1 MSPKRPFYVWPKYI
15 TLLEWFQ
22 FAVNCAGIHWDLLAG
37 KQAGCVPLSRP
48 AGRARLPFVPALRLC
63 PPAHSHLP
71 GVPPVYTHSIKMPPQ
86 RGTRLHARANLWSC
100 SSIQEAGLTSLG
112 FDTENTP
119 GLLHHL
125 CVNGWLK
132 SDCLT
137 SCLLISAI
145 FWSPGNA
152 TGRFLVVTVVGN
164 LGFSRQVKV

>member
-37 KQAGCVPLSRP
+37 KQAGCVPLSGP
-48 AGRARLPFVPALRLC
+48 AGRTRLPLFLLWGSAHLLIPICLGFHLSIHTALKCL
-63 PPAHSHLP
+63 L
-71 GVPPVYTHSIKMPPQ
+71 Q
-86 RGTRLHARANLWSC
+86 RGTRLRASANLWSC

-112 FDTENTP
+112 FDTKNTP
-119 GLLHHL
+119 GLLHHP
-125 CVNGWLK
+125 CVNSWLK

-137 SCLLISAI
+137 NCLLISAL

-152 TGRFLVVTVVGN
+152 TGRFLVATVVGN
-164 LGFSRQVKV
+164 LGFSRVKV